1 MSNKFEREIKNKHIL
16 VDGAFMTS
24 GMASPT
30 STTFEV
36 IVSNDSIGKTI
47 SINNGEM
54 QFTIPFEPIEQY
66 LNSPIGFSAISSVIK
81 DNVY

>member
-1 MSNKFEREIKNKHIL
+1 MSNKLKREIKNKHIS

-24 GMASPT
+24 SMASPT
-30 STTFEV
+30 PTNLEV

-54 QFTIPFEPIEQY
+54 QFTIPFEPIEKY
-66 LNSPIGFSAISSVIK
+66 LK
-81 DNVY
+81 